1 MWNKTVLMNM
11 YWDVIAYLLL
21 AGEGRTLQKTSRVEM
36 VFEGPKEV
44 QDHGTEVR
52 DRTTEFIR

>member
-1 MWNKTVLMNM
+1 MNM